1 MIRCIT
7 AIYYLN
13 KDWDITVTTFTLF
26 LSNFNVCRKAR
37 VDSIAVSVVVVI
49 LVNFDKY
56 WDEQACLSACIQFL
70 ISQQKPHNFLA
81 EGWRR
86 FKVVFQVWRRSC
98 GRSEHVLVEY
108 FDSQICPIF
117 LYFPKV
123 EPIFD
128 RMMFFWSDRRNPHE
142 VLPANR
148 DRYILIL
155 TMKRLNSQ

>member
-108 FDSQICPIF
+108 FDSQIFPIF
-117 LYFPKV
+117 FYIFLRWSLSLIVWCFSG
-123 EPIFD
+123 PI
-128 RMMFFWSDRRNPHE
+128 E
-142 VLPANR
+142 G
-148 DRYILIL
+148 IL
-155 TMKRLNSQ
+155 MKCFQPIGTGTSLSLLWKD